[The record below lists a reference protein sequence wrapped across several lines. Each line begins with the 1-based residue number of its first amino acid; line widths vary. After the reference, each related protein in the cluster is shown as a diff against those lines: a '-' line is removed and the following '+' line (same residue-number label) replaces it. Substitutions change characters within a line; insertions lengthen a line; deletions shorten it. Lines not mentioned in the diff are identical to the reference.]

1 MDMETVKNIGIVLI
15 FVVLII
21 VAILIQTKFM
31 TDEEQK
37 NYSDSFDEFLHGD
50 KFR

>member
-1 MDMETVKNIGIVLI
+1 MEIVKNIGIFIGFMVL
-15 FVVLII
+15 VI
-21 VAILIQTKFM
+21 VAVLIQTKCM

>member
-1 MDMETVKNIGIVLI
+1 MDMEIVKNIGIFMVFI
-15 FVVLII
+15 VLII
-21 VAILIQTKFM
+21 VAILIQIKFM

-37 NYSDSFDEFLHGD
+37 NYSDSFDEFLYGD